1 MAALITPEAVE
12 RAPVPATS
20 NGHARPHGADDRRPP
35 APQTSMRLRWSGS
48 RIWMKLAAIAVVF
61 AIPLVT
67 TTRFLLGEQ
76 SIKIDF
82 ARNELHGD
90 EYLRPASALLQGV
103 VSYRSVLRSGASA
116 AEVATAKA
124 AVDASFAELTRV
136 DATLASAMRT
146 TAAELA
152 LRGRSESLP
161 STMASAWE
169 QAKANGPDA
178 GAVLDRLVLS
188 VRGLITQVGDASELI
203 LDPDLDTYYTM
214 DALLLREPE
223 IVNRGHD
230 VADALLATSSDA
242 AKFDLAGQVAL
253 LREHADALG
262 TDLTSAAHE
271 APHFSGVQTLES
283 ALGPHVN
290 RTHAAAFAIADQ
302 ATTALATNQ
311 PVDRAALAANV
322 AELDSANRD
331 LWPALL
337 SQEDAMLN
345 IRLDGD
351 LSRQR
356 VALYSVLAA
365 LAVSVA
371 LMVIVAR
378 RITRNIATVARAA
391 TDLADG
397 DLTQRANV
405 NSSDEIGAM
414 SNAFNSM
421 AVGLERLVAGVQGA
435 SVDVSAAAAQL
446 SSSAEELAAT
456 TTQQSAAVTETT
468 ATTEELARA
477 SSSIADTVDEVAAQ
491 AANTRE
497 NLADAEIG
505 VLASSERT
513 VALAG
518 RVREIGGIL
527 GLINEIADQTNLL
540 AVNAAIEAARAGE
553 DGLGFAVV
561 ADEVRRLAERSKV
574 SAADIA
580 SIVDGVQAETNATVM
595 AMEKGAN
602 QMRAGLTLLDRVA
615 DATEQVRITT
625 QQQRSA
631 TAQVVETME
640 QLTEASRQ
648 VSGTAQ
654 QIAAA
659 AASLVGLAADLDG
672 AAQSVTAG

>member
-1 MAALITPEAVE
+1 
-12 RAPVPATS
+12 
-20 NGHARPHGADDRRPP
+20 
-35 APQTSMRLRWSGS
+35 
-48 RIWMKLAAIAVVF
+48 
-61 AIPLVT
+61 
-67 TTRFLLGEQ
+67 
-76 SIKIDF
+76 
-82 ARNELHGD
+82 
-90 EYLRPASALLQGV
+90 
-103 VSYRSVLRSGASA
+103 
-116 AEVATAKA
+116 
-124 AVDASFAELTRV
+124 
-136 DATLASAMRT
+136 
-146 TAAELA
+146 
-152 LRGRSESLP
+152 
-161 STMASAWE
+161 
-169 QAKANGPDA
+169 
-178 GAVLDRLVLS
+178 
-188 VRGLITQVGDASELI
+188 
-203 LDPDLDTYYTM
+203 
-214 DALLLREPE
+214 
-223 IVNRGHD
+223 
-230 VADALLATSSDA
+230 
-242 AKFDLAGQVAL
+242 
-253 LREHADALG
+253 
-262 TDLTSAAHE
+262 
-271 APHFSGVQTLES
+271 
-283 ALGPHVN
+283 VN
-290 RTHAAAFAIADQ
+290 RTHTAAFAIADQ
-302 ATTALATNQ
+302 AAKALATNTS
-311 PVDRAALAANV
+311 VDRTALAASV
-322 AELDSANRD
+322 AELDAANRD

-345 IRLDGD
+345 VRLQGD

-365 LAVSVA
+365 LALSVA
-371 LMVIVAR
+371 LMVLVAR

-391 TDLADG
+391 TDLAGG
-397 DLTQRANV
+397 DLTQRAHV

-421 AVGLERLVAGVQGA
+421 AGGLERLVAGVQGA

-497 NLADAEIG
+497 NLADAETD

-513 VALAG
+513 VALAA

-561 ADEVRRLAERSKV
+561 ADEVRRLAERSKE

-580 SIVDGVQAETNATVM
+580 SIVEGVQSETNATVM

-654 QIAAA
+654 QIASA

>member
-1 MAALITPEAVE
+1 MPSSRGLQLP
-12 RAPVPATS
+12 RW
-20 NGHARPHGADDRRPP
+20 NG
-35 APQTSMRLRWSGS
+35 T
-48 RIWMKLAAIAVVF
+48 RIWMKLAVIAVVF

-67 TTRFLLGEQ
+67 TTRFLLNEQ
-76 SIKIDF
+76 SIKINF
-82 ARNELHGD
+82 ARNELRGD
-90 EYLRPASALLQGV
+90 EYLRPAAALLQSV
-103 VSYRSVLRSGASA
+103 ASYRSALRAGASTGDLS
-116 AEVATAKA
+116 TASS

-136 DATLASAMRT
+136 DAGLSREMRT
-146 TAAELA
+146 TASELS

-161 STMASAWE
+161 STMASSWG
-169 QAKANGPDA
+169 QIKTHGQDA
-178 GAVLDRLVLS
+178 GALLDRLVVN
-188 VRGLITQVGDASELI
+188 VRGLITEVGDASQLI

-223 IVNRGHD
+223 VVNRGHD
-230 VADALLATSSDA
+230 VADALLASSSADA
-242 AKFDLAGQVAL
+242 AKVDLAGQIAL

-262 TDLTSAAHE
+262 TDLTTAFRE
-271 APHFSGVQTLES
+271 APNFSGVQTLES
-283 ALGPHVN
+283 TLGPHVN
-290 RTHAAAFAIADQ
+290 RAHAAAFAIADL
-302 ATTALATNQ
+302 AANALATNT
-311 PVDRAALAANV
+311 PVDHAALAASV
-322 AELDSANRD
+322 AELDAANRD
-331 LWPALL
+331 LWPTLL

-356 VALYSVLAA
+356 FALYSVLAA
-365 LAVSVA
+365 LALSVA
-371 LMVIVAR
+371 LMVLVAR
-378 RITRNIATVARAA
+378 RITRNVARVARAA
-391 TDLADG
+391 SDLASG
-397 DLTQRANV
+397 DLTQRVNV
-405 NSSDEIGAM
+405 SSSDEIGEM

-421 AVGLERLVAGVQGA
+421 AGGLERLVAGVQGA

-477 SSSIADTVDEVAAQ
+477 SSSIADTVDEVAMQ

-497 NLADAEIG
+497 NLADAETD

-513 VALAG
+513 VALAA

-561 ADEVRRLAERSKV
+561 ADEVRRLAERSKT

-580 SIVDGVQAETNATVM
+580 TIVEGVQAETNSTVM

-654 QIAAA
+654 QIASA